1 MHAAMAHIYGLDERG
16 QELAR
21 IAKSVADDVLQKN
34 ADDVDRNGRFPEENL
49 KALAAK
55 GLMGLCLPAELGGLA
70 QPPRT
75 FIAVAEELAQRCS
88 STAMIYVMHVSA
100 TMAIASSTLA
110 NKAELL
116 KQIAEGKHLT
126 TLALSEKGSR
136 SMFWMPVSKLEKK
149 ADGYVTNAFKSW
161 VTSAS
166 RADSYVSSAQK
177 VDAASPLESTIYLL
191 KNKTKGSRVAT
202 AFDGLGL
209 RGNDS
214 APVSVE
220 GYEIAENDLLTAHGG
235 GLKMM
240 LEVVL
245 PWFAAGTAGMSLGLC
260 RAAISATQTHLGT
273 TFETGGALRDLLNL
287 RARLAEMQV
296 RTEQA
301 RALLGYT
308 AKEMEAPNEMTPL
321 YVLSSRLAALEAAAD
336 VSDLAMKT
344 CGGAAYSRH
353 LTLERIFRDAH
364 AGWVMAPTVDHLKDF
379 IGKALT
385 GLPLL

>member
-1 MHAAMAHIYGLDERG
+1 
-16 QELAR
+16 
-21 IAKSVADDVLQKN
+21 
-34 ADDVDRNGRFPEENL
+34 
-49 KALAAK
+49 
-55 GLMGLCLPAELGGLA
+55 
-70 QPPRT
+70 
-75 FIAVAEELAQRCS
+75 
-88 STAMIYVMHVSA
+88 
-100 TMAIASSTLA
+100 
-110 NKAELL
+110 
-116 KQIAEGKHLT
+116 
-126 TLALSEKGSR
+126 
-136 SMFWMPVSKLEKK
+136 MFWMPVSKLEKK
-149 ADGYVTNAFKSW
+149 GDSYFTNAFKSW

-177 VDAASPLESTIYLL
+177 PDAAGPLESTIYLL
-191 KNKTKGSRVAT
+191 KNKTNKTRLAN

-220 GYEIAENDLLTAHGG
+220 GYEVAENELLTAHGG

-260 RAAISATQTHLGT
+260 RAAIGATQAHLSGT
-273 TFETGGALRDLLNL
+273 TFETGGALRDFPNL